1 MQEILISGGR
11 NQQLMSTPQTQLSMA
26 QVVNPLRPDNSSTF
40 EIGCPGL
47 TEGSILRLTSSGFD
61 IIDTSSGSLRQVD
74 LHQVLEGESPLSIAV
89 SPQRRQ
95 ILIGLASRRVAV
107 LNEDGSLNRMILLQD
122 SSVPYRLRMS
132 PDGRRFLYFH
142 DDTRRELAVGDLDSK
157 ETNPVLQL
165 ANRGP
170 SCFSPD
176 GKLIASVEQDSNHL
190 EILDAE
196 SLKVLHFV
204 GKLPSAAA
212 GIRWSPHG
220 FLAAGC
226 SDRVCRIWNTQTW
239 QLIHELTGHSS
250 LPEAIDFSRDGRTL
264 AVGDRAGSLRLWDP
278 DTGQELLAFT
288 PQTFGFRDVFFTEH
302 GKSLAALDFGYRVHV
317 FRTESDR

>member
-1 MQEILISGGR
+1 M
-11 NQQLMSTPQTQLSMA
+11 
-26 QVVNPLRPDNSSTF
+26 
-40 EIGCPGL
+40 
-47 TEGSILRLTSSGFD
+47 
-61 IIDTSSGSLRQVD
+61 
-74 LHQVLEGESPLSIAV
+74 
-89 SPQRRQ
+89 
-95 ILIGLASRRVAV
+95 
-107 LNEDGSLNRMILLQD
+107 
-122 SSVPYRLRMS
+122 PYRLRMS

-204 GKLPSAAA
+204 GKLPSAVA

-220 FLAAGC
+220 LLAAGC

-250 LPEAIDFSRDGRTL
+250 LPEAIDFSKDGRTL

-278 DTGQELLAFT
+278 RYWAGTAGLHTSDIRISRCLFHRTRQVTRLRLISGIESTYYSNGIRSLMESIYVQSGTTGQ
-288 PQTFGFRDVFFTEH
+288 PFFDREPC
-302 GKSLAALDFGYRVHV
+302 GDFK
-317 FRTESDR
+317 RTQH